1 MSVHNFN
8 ATLTVA
14 ETVYDL
20 LYDLKGRETFSDK
33 VDAAS
38 YMNILEDVIREQY
51 DISGKRMTEFMYNIF
66 LEAIRMIRLKLFK
79 GNDKKS
85 GVLTLAAAIAMI
97 ENSKGISTRSFG
109 SVSSVPNA
117 ENKWV

>member
-20 LYDLKGRETFSDK
+20 LHDLKGREACPNEIN
-33 VDAAS
+33 AAS
-38 YMNILEDVIREQY
+38 YMSLLEDVIREQY
-51 DISGKRMTEFMYNIF
+51 DISGKHTTEFMYNIL

-79 GNDKKS
+79 SNDKKS

-97 ENSKGISTRSFG
+97 ENMKGISTRSFG
-109 SVSSVPNA
+109 SVSSIPNA
-117 ENKWV
+117 ENKSG